1 MSDVSYIEIKIY
13 DATTGASKIIKA
25 ESLGYKEPTTLMF
38 IESILRLEKEKSRL
52 MKKDF
57 FE

>member
-52 MKKDF
+52 
-57 FE
+57 EPT